1 MMRVAKIFMDDLKEE
16 QWLNDMAN
24 KGWYFKKLR
33 FPYYTFEQG
42 EPGQYTYRLEMLSGL
57 GSKTDLDDYLEFVE
71 STGIEVVQKRF
82 NWAYFRQHTSKGPF
96 ELYSDAQSKLSY
108 VQRMYGLFLVL
119 IVINVMSAVA
129 NAAESGT
136 GAFAHVN
143 DFMSGLSTGVVAA
156 LIIPF
161 IKIAKRKRNIKK
173 EHELFEQ

>member
-1 MMRVAKIFMDDLKEE
+1 MRVAKIFMDDQKEE

-24 KGWYFKKLR
+24 KGWYFQKLR
-33 FPYYTFEQG
+33 FPYYSFERG

-71 STGIEVVQKRF
+71 STGIEIVQKRF

-108 VQRMYGLFLVL
+108 VQRMYGLFLTL
-119 IVINVMSAVA
+119 IVINVLSAVA
-129 NAAESGT
+129 NATEYGT
-136 GAFAHVN
+136 GTLGHVTG
-143 DFMSGLSTGVVAA
+143 FMSGLSTGVVVA

-161 IKIAKRKRNIKK
+161 VKIAKRKRNIKK
-173 EHELFEQ
+173 ELELFEQ